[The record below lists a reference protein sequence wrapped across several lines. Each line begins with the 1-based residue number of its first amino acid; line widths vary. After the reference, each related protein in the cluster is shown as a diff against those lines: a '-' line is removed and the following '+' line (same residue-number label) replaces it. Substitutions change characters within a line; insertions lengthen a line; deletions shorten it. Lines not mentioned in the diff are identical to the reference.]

1 MTLKAIEKETMIPK
15 SHMAENE
22 GILTDAVQKIPSPF
36 FVLNLPDGGQEKAKK
51 IIGSWCAEKSFCL
64 CFTL

>member
-1 MTLKAIEKETMIPK
+1 MTLKAIELHAAMQ
-15 SHMAENE
+15 MVENE
-22 GILTDAVQKIPSPF
+22 GILTDALQKIPSPF